1 MSDFPVIPVSRPK
14 AVTHCSLLPI
24 IAWAVVHGH
33 WVDGGHR
40 LWVSSRVTVAR
51 LWVGRVGRVPAGQG
65 RRLPIAPLGRRARVQ
80 GVAVLIR
87 RWGAG
92 VGHGCS
98 RAEGRPQLLGP
109 GRSGRCFPGLQA
121 SRVQN
126 CPCWPRLGWGSA
138 PRPDAPSWWGGASGH
153 RRGTLGPAPGPAPG
167 PACVR
172 LGVPANC

>member
-1 MSDFPVIPVSRPK
+1 MTPSDPDPFTGCPE
-14 AVTHCSLLPI
+14 
-24 IAWAVVHGH
+24 
-33 WVDGGHR
+33 
-40 LWVSSRVTVAR
+40 
-51 LWVGRVGRVPAGQG
+51 PAGSAPKNKPTTLASPRATGKSKLQPKTG
-65 RRLPIAPLGRRARVQ
+65 RISTPAPAPPRA
-80 GVAVLIR
+80 
-87 RWGAG
+87 GAG
-92 VGHGCS
+92 SARCALRES
-98 RAEGRPQLLGP
+98 LRSPPRAPHRHPPTQPRLSPHPPALPSSPEPQPPGLP